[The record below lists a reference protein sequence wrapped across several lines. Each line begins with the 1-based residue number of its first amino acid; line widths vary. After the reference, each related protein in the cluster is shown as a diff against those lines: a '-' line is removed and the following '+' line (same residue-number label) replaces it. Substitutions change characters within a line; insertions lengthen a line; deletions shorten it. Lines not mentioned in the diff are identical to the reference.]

1 MGPDLDFE
9 KELELELARQE
20 EIVKKAGIRM
30 TRISMPP
37 PPPAKESPKR
47 PPPLASTLDT
57 TSRPSSPPNRPLP
70 PRPMSKQPGLSRSTT
85 SASTWTAPSLPPP
98 SIPPPS
104 LPPPTRP
111 PPLRPQAPLTMNPPT
126 RPGTSGTQKTGTTA
140 SFPGSTKRMSWTST
154 VANRRIKYGQGKF
167 GNIELVP
174 QPSDDP
180 DDPLNWPTWRK
191 ELNFYSLML
200 FVAMTGVLK
209 TILMTVNA
217 QLAESYEVSYTAVA
231 ALTGVPLILSSF
243 TGLFCLVASRICGK
257 RPLYLASGLL
267 VFIGTVW
274 NTNVATSYAQHMA
287 ARVFQGLG
295 WGAFETLVLGSIQDT
310 YFEHERN
317 LRIAIHSTVAIS
329 TTWGA
334 PLLGGVA
341 SQGNMGFS
349 LQFAI
354 LSVFF
359 ILAIPAITL
368 GVPETAFDRTLAL
381 AQTPATASSNK
392 YSLGKSLPLAPRSIF
407 SLEFLADYIVKL
419 KPYSYSPPPSSSFSK
434 STLLQAP
441 LAFIAPTTLLL
452 FLVSALPHAI
462 LWGFSSSLSLLFH
475 PLPFVLNP
483 SSIGALLLT
492 PFLLSTTAVAA
503 FSLVPQ
509 WRSRFSPKLHMA
521 AIAFGSVLA
530 FIGILT
536 FGLHIDNCMSRA
548 QDDLEAEATSVYA
561 LEYLG
566 AKVNLPAVSFV
577 LGLLAAGVYVIDG
590 TVRPLVRVST
600 AFTSSNLG
608 VAMRNTGDMTAG
620 VGCWRGLIAGICVI
634 AVPNAA
640 WAWDGLRRLCIGFGI
655 AQMVVAA
662 VVGSVWWLW
671 GEEIRRWDGRVMR
684 LVDLEM
690 LKRTGSF
697 FDAD

>member
-1 MGPDLDFE
+1 MP
-9 KELELELARQE
+9 
-20 EIVKKAGIRM
+20 
-30 TRISMPP
+30 PP
-37 PPPAKESPKR
+37 PPPAKEPPSR
-47 PPPLASTLDT
+47 PSTSASTVDI

-70 PRPMSKQPGLSRSTT
+70 PRPMSKAPGLSRSTT

-111 PPLRPQAPLTMNPPT
+111 PPLKPQAPLTMNPPT
-126 RPGTSGTQKTGTTA
+126 RPGTSGTSKTGTTV
-140 SFPGSTKRMSWTST
+140 SFPASLATKRMSWTST
-154 VANRRIKYGQGKF
+154 VVNRRIKYGQGKF

-231 ALTGVPLILSSF
+231 ALTGVPLILSSV
-243 TGLFCLVASRICGK
+243 TGLLCLVASRICGK
-257 RPLYLASGLL
+257 RPLYLVSGLL

-295 WGAFETLVLGSIQDT
+295 WGAFDTLVLGSIQDT
-310 YFEHERN
+310 YFEHERS
-317 LRIAIHSTVAIS
+317 LRTAIHSIVAIS

-341 SQGNMGFS
+341 SQGSTGFS
-349 LQFAI
+349 LQFTI
-354 LSVFF
+354 LSAFF
-359 ILAIPAITL
+359 VLAIPAITL

-381 AQTPATASSNK
+381 ALAQTPATATSSPSSK
-392 YSLGKSLPLAPRSIF
+392 YNPSKSLPLAPRTIF
-407 SLEFLADYIVKL
+407 SMEFLSDYIVKL
-419 KPYSYSPPPSSSFSK
+419 KPYSYFPPPHSSSSSSSWTSK
-434 STLLQAP
+434 SILLQAP
-441 LAFIAPTTLLL
+441 LALIAPTTLLL
-452 FLVSALPHAI
+452 FVVSALPYSI

-475 PLPFVLNP
+475 PLPFMLTP
-483 SSIGALLLT
+483 SSIGSLLLT
-492 PFLLSTTAVAA
+492 PFLLSTLTVSASNFIRAY
-503 FSLVPQ
+503 Q
-509 WRSRFSPKLHMA
+509 TRFSPKLHVA
-521 AIAFGSVLA
+521 SVALGSLLA

-536 FGLHIDNCMSRA
+536 FGLHIDSCMSRP
-548 QDDLEAEATSVYA
+548 QDSSEAETVSVYA
-561 LEYLG
+561 LNYLG
-566 AKVNLPAVSFV
+566 QKVNFPAVSFV
-577 LGLLAAGVYVIDG
+577 LGLLAAGVYVLDA
-590 TVRPLVRVST
+590 TVAPIIRVST
-600 AFTSSNLG
+600 AFTSSNLS
-608 VAMRNTGDMTAG
+608 VAVRNTGDMTAG
-620 VGCWRGLIAGICVI
+620 VSCWRGLIAGICVI

-640 WAWDGLRRLCIGFGI
+640 WAWDGLRALCIGFGI
-655 AQMVVAA
+655 AQMVVGA
-662 VVGSVWWLW
+662 VVGTVWWLW